1 MNMPKKAVLG
11 RPKNPEKR
19 QAILHAAAELFP
31 QKGYDGV
38 SMMEIAD
45 KAGVSK
51 LTLYSHFNDK
61 EDLFTQSVIDC
72 CEQQLPAS
80 TFKLAPGLSLEQ
92 ALRAIGTGFLELI
105 MDEKSITLHRMIIKQ
120 TGSDTTHAELFFKA
134 GPARMLAE
142 MRSFLEQAAR
152 NGALSIA
159 QPGFAAEHYFCLLK
173 GLVYMRVLM
182 GISAPPGKVD
192 REAHVN
198 EVVTL
203 FLNAYAPQQAQQR

>member
-1 MNMPKKAVLG
+1 MSTPKKAVLG

-19 QAILHAAAELFP
+19 QAILQAAAELFP
-31 QKGYDGV
+31 QNGYDGV

-51 LTLYSHFNDK
+51 LTLYSHFTDK

-80 TFKLAPGLSLEQ
+80 TFQLAPGLSLEQ
-92 ALRAIGTGFLELI
+92 ALGAIGTGFLELI
-105 MDEKSITLHRMIIKQ
+105 MDEKSITLHRMIIQ
-120 TGSDTTHAELFFKA
+120 QSGGDSTHAELFFKA

-142 MRSFLEQAAR
+142 MRSFLEQAAGS
-152 NGALSIA
+152 GALAIA
-159 QPGFAAEHYFCLLK
+159 EPGFAAEHFFCLLK

-182 GISAPPGKVD
+182 GISEPPGRTE
-192 REAHVN
+192 RETHVN

-203 FLNAYAPQQAQQR
+203 FLRAYSPQKAYQR